1 MLTFHQFIFSLR
13 LCFIISFQKYLAW
26 EWLQVA
32 KSLKHVS
39 FLCRKRNDW
48 DSESGMETSHKINA
62 DRLRMYSMATKFQKT
77 CLVLK
82 LKNLI
87 PLGSR
92 NHLFREYWP
101 LERKCLAAGAKKLS
115 SIWQKI
121 KHFEMLQHFSFA
133 ETSTPHIYHRPGWR
147 LDKNARSFF
156 VCCDFLW
163 TLFLESGV
171 VLSPLQ
177 KLPLLS
183 KAINLQNMTTLML
196 KKK

>member
-1 MLTFHQFIFSLR
+1 M
-13 LCFIISFQKYLAW
+13 
-26 EWLQVA
+26 V
-32 KSLKHVS
+32 
-39 FLCRKRNDW
+39 
-48 DSESGMETSHKINA
+48 TSSQIA
-62 DRLRMYSMATKFQKT
+62 KT
-77 CLVLK
+77 CFVFAQKAKRLGQRIRNGNVTRNKCRPSASVQHGDKISEDMSRFETEESYSSGKSQPLVPWVLV
-82 LKNLI
+82 
-87 PLGSR
+87 
-92 NHLFREYWP
+92 
-101 LERKCLAAGAKKLS
+101 AGAKKLS

-133 ETSTPHIYHRPGWR
+133 GTSTPHVYHRPGWW

-156 VCCDFLW
+156 LCCDFLW